1 MKNQVFLVTSA
12 IEQAINGEAAPKF
25 ASEDFKELMS
35 ATTSIIS
42 VCGSD
47 PFKQALFES
56 IGRRT
61 VLALLDRLNV
71 SMQSERALAI
81 MRDDNIKPM

>member
-25 ASEDFKELMS
+25 SSDEFVELLS
-35 ATTSIIS
+35 ATNSIVS

-61 VLALLDRLNV
+61 VLALLDRLRA
-71 SMQSERALAI
+71 SMETERTLAI
-81 MRDDNIKPM
+81 MCSDNTPPM